1 MVSYCDGDVDD
12 ENGDDV
18 EMIERHAAK
27 QSGTPSP

>member
-1 MVSYCDGDVDD
+1 MVNGDVDD
-12 ENGDDV
+12 ENGDDG